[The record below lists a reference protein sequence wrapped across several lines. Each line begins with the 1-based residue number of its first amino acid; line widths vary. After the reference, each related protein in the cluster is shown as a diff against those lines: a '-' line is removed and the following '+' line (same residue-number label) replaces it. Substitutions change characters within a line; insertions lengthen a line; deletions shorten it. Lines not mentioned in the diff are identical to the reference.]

1 MPRKQQPQPHDHG
14 CVSGICWSSHVDQ
27 TLPSA
32 CSPLIQECLCR
43 YLAPLVP
50 AASGPSK
57 LGKSFSSLSKKAGK
71 GLVAG
76 SRPSLKRSKSM
87 DLKAR
92 DMRAQAGACECS
104 AGGSSTMCCMYH
116 TK

>member
-1 MPRKQQPQPHDHG
+1 M
-14 CVSGICWSSHVDQ
+14 DQ